1 VSVPARS
8 LPATDQR
15 TGRPPPSIPD
25 AGNGRPSTR
34 LATPERPVARGRPR
48 TAVRSRRPGH
58 PVFLVFAALVVVSLV
73 VGVVALNAMV
83 AQVAFAVHTQQ
94 STETDLAEQHE
105 ILTDQVAGASSPNR
119 IARWASDQ
127 GMVVPDRVVVLRVP
141 GAGRSVRG

>member
-8 LPATDQR
+8 LPATDR
-15 TGRPPPSIPD
+15 RSGPPSSVPD
-25 AGNGRPSTR
+25 AGNRRPSTP
-34 LATPERPVARGRPR
+34 LATPERPVGRGRPR
-48 TAVRSRRPGH
+48 TAVQPRRSGH

-94 STETDLAEQHE
+94 SSETDLAEQHE

-141 GAGRSVRG
+141 GAVRSRRG